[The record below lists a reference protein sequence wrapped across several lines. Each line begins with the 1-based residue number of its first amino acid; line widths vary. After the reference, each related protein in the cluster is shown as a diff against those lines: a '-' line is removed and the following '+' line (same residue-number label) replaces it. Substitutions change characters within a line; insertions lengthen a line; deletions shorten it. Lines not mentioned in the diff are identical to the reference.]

1 MADHLE
7 TRPPPRVN
15 VPNLVTKS
23 NRMGVSRIPKNSGN
37 AEVPH
42 LRRGRG

>member
-15 VPNLVTKS
+15 VPNLVT
-23 NRMGVSRIPKNSGN
+23 MGVSRIPKNSGN

-42 LRRGRG
+42 LRRGRGWP